1 LSHSKDIVHPWVIR
15 KGGSMVIVIPK
26 DIKEELGIENG
37 DSFYVKVQGNNLVYR
52 KLK

>member
-1 LSHSKDIVHPWVIR
+1 MSHSKHIVHSWIVR

-26 DIKEELGIENG
+26 DMKEELGVENG
-37 DSFYVKVQGNNLVYR
+37 DSFYVKIQDNNLVYR